1 MQTQTEAAT
10 IHQSLT
16 GWDAFFDRSAWTRVE
31 VFVGDLGQLFDHGP
45 VSAAFVAVRVL
56 GERRA
61 EWDKVVSLAEAQLA
75 ETEEAA
81 ISGGID
87 SAAWTRVVNLGKVV
101 RDVALAN
108 GKALAEAERKVS
120 LLAMLEMG
128 RSREDMERES
138 EG

>member
-1 MQTQTEAAT
+1 
-10 IHQSLT
+10 
-16 GWDAFFDRSAWTRVE
+16 VE
-31 VFVGDLGQLFDHGP
+31 VFVGDLGQLFGHGP

-81 ISGGID
+81 ISGGIE

-128 RSREDMERES
+128 RSREDMEREG